1 MTARA
6 KPKLA
11 LRPILPTDA
20 PLLAEIFRAS
30 IEGLTADDYSATQQD
45 AWASMADDEAA
56 FAARLANA
64 LTLLGTIDGSPVGFA
79 SLAGAERI
87 DMLYVH
93 PAAAGQGVG
102 TMLIDALEK
111 LAASRGAGRLT
122 ADVSDSAQ
130 DFFKRRGF
138 VAKQRNTVP
147 LGNEWLAN
155 TTMEKRLAAKERAQ
169 CRPQGEEFQRG
180 RPHSRRAQGDGH
192 RA

>member
-1 MTARA
+1 MMARVQS
-6 KPKLA
+6 KLA
-11 LRPILPTDA
+11 LRPFLPADA

-30 IEGLTADDYSATQQD
+30 IEELTGDDYSATQQE
-45 AWASMADDEAA
+45 AWASTADDEAA

-93 PAAAGQGVG
+93 PAAAGRGVG
-102 TMLIDALEK
+102 TMLVDALEK

-130 DFFKRRGF
+130 DFFKHRGF
-138 VAKQRNTVP
+138 VATQRNTVP

-169 CRPQGEEFQRG
+169 
-180 RPHSRRAQGDGH
+180 
-192 RA
+192 